1 MYDVT
6 HQGNVAQGICGIV
19 PKHHKERLSKQGV
32 KVNSLKACE
41 IVYSYYLDKNNGN
54 KILALKQFK
63 GIKSQSNMYLVYRVL
78 ELEKKLK

>member
-19 PKHHKERLSKQGV
+19 PKHHKERLSEQGV

-63 GIKSQSNMYLVYRVL
+63 GIKSKSNMYLVYRVL